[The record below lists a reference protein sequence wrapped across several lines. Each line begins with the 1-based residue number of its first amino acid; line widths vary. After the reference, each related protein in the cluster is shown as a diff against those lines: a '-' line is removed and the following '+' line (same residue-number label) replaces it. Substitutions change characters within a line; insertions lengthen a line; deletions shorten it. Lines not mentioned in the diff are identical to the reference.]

1 MEETNVIF
9 NLARLARRGQML
21 QVNMFQA
28 KTELSKLI
36 KSLEDEE
43 HKSIVIARNG
53 QPVAKLTLYDA
64 SESSKRELGKF
75 NGKYHIPEDIDE
87 CNDEVLALM
96 EGRT

>member
-1 MEETNVIF
+1 
-9 NLARLARRGQML
+9 ML

-36 KSLEDEE
+36 RILEDEE

-64 SESSKRELGKF
+64 AEEGSLKLGRF
-75 NGKYHIPEDIDE
+75 AGKYHIPKDIDE
-87 CNDEVLALM
+87 SNDEVLSLM
-96 EGRT
+96 EGRL

>member
-1 MEETNVIF
+1 
-9 NLARLARRGQML
+9 ML

-53 QPVAKLTLYDA
+53 QPVAKLTLFNADDA
-64 SESSKRELGKF
+64 GKLELGKF
-75 NGKYHIPEDIDE
+75 AGKYKLPKDIDE
-87 CNDEVLALM
+87 SNDEVLALM
-96 EGRT
+96 EGRL

>member
-1 MEETNVIF
+1 MGDNGAIL
-9 NLARLARRGQML
+9 NLAKLARRNQML

-28 KTELSKLI
+28 KTDLSKLI

-53 QPVAKLTLYDA
+53 KPVAKLTLCDA
-64 SESSKRELGKF
+64 SDTGRIELGKF
-75 NGKYHIPEDIDE
+75 EGKFHVPDDIDE

-96 EGRT
+96 EGRS

>member
-1 MEETNVIF
+1 MAENAVILK
-9 NLARLARRGQML
+9 LARLARSDRML

-43 HKSIVIARNG
+43 HESILIARNG
-53 QPVAKLTLYDA
+53 QPVAKLTLYDS
-64 SESSKRELGKF
+64 SESGKRELGKF
-75 NGKYHIPEDIDE
+75 NGKYQIPKDIDE

-96 EGRT
+96 EGRA